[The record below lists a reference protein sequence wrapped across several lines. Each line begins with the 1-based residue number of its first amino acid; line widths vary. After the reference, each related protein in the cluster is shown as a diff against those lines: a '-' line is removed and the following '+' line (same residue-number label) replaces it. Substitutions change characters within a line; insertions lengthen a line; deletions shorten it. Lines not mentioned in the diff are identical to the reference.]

1 MKKCLI
7 LSLSLI
13 LLVPS
18 LAFSDI
24 FTFKG
29 GYLQL
34 QMKSDLWDIEFDN
47 MDFRGKDYYDTSF
60 GLGYEY
66 FINRQVSFVLS
77 VEWYDQAKTGIYK
90 DFVGEN
96 IDGEDYAFDYGEGF
110 EIEHVFSVSIVPIQA
125 SLKLMPQRRAG
136 TIIPYIGGGIGLYLW
151 KVRIQGENVNPN
163 EWEWFYDPDLDADVE
178 GYTIY
183 PANAEE
189 NRISVGFHAFAGIM
203 VPLVR
208 RVTLDI
214 EAKYNYAEGTLK
226 DSFQGFEPF
235 DLSGFQVTAGL
246 SLWF

>member
-13 LLVPS
+13 LLAPS

-34 QMKSDLWDIEFDN
+34 QMKSDLWDTEFEN
-47 MDFRGKDYYDTSF
+47 MDFRKKDYYDTSF

-77 VEWYDQAKTGIYK
+77 VEWYDKAKTGIYNN
-90 DFVGEN
+90 FVGETIEGDN
-96 IDGEDYAFDYGEGF
+96 YAFDYGAGF

-125 SLKLMPQRRAG
+125 SLKLMPYRRAG

-151 KVRIQGENVNPN
+151 NVRIQGEMVNFN
-163 EWEWFYDPDLDADVE
+163 ESESFYDPGRDEDVE

-183 PANAEE
+183 PADAEE

>member
-13 LLVPS
+13 LLAPS

-34 QMKSDLWDIEFDN
+34 QMKSDLWDTEFEN
-47 MDFRGKDYYDTSF
+47 MRLGKKDYYDTSF

-77 VEWYDQAKTGIYK
+77 VEWYDKAETGIYK
-90 DFVGEN
+90 NFVGDT
-96 IDGEDYAFDYGEGF
+96 IDGDDYAFDYGEGF
-110 EIEHVFSVSIVPIQA
+110 AIEHVFSVSIVPIQA
-125 SLKLMPQRRAG
+125 SLKLMPHRRAG

-151 KVRIQGENVNPN
+151 NVRIQGENVDPN
-163 EWEWFYDPDLDADVE
+163 EWEWFYDPGLDEDVK

-189 NRISVGFHAFAGIM
+189 SRISVGFHAFAGIM

-208 RVTLDI
+208 QVTLDI

-226 DSFQGFEPF
+226 DSFQGFKPF

>member
-34 QMKSDLWDIEFDN
+34 QMRSDLWGTEFEN
-47 MDFRGKDYYDTSF
+47 MHLGKKDYYDTLF

-66 FINRQVSFVLS
+66 FINRQVSFILS
-77 VEWYDQAKTGIYK
+77 VEWYDNAKTGIYK
-90 DFVGEN
+90 DFIGDT
-96 IDGEDYAFDYGEGF
+96 IDGDDYAFDYGVGF

-125 SLKLMPQRRAG
+125 SLKLMPGRRAG

-151 KVRIQGENVNPN
+151 NVRIQGDMVNFT
-163 EWEWFYDPDLDADVE
+163 ESELFYDPDLDADVE
-178 GYTIY
+178 GYAIY
-183 PANAEE
+183 PADARE
-189 NRISVGFHAFAGIM
+189 NRVSIGFHGFAGIM

-208 RVTLDI
+208 RVSLDI

>member
-29 GYLQL
+29 GYLHL
-34 QMKSDLWDIEFDN
+34 QMRSDLWDIEFEN
-47 MDFRGKDYYDTSF
+47 MDFRRKDYYDTSF
-60 GLGYEY
+60 GLSYEY

-77 VEWYDQAKTGIYK
+77 VEWYEKAKNGIYK
-90 DFVGEN
+90 NFVLET

-110 EIEHVFSVSIVPIQA
+110 AIEHVYSVSIVPVQA
-125 SLKLMPQRRAG
+125 SLKLMPRRRAG
-136 TIIPYIGGGIGLYLW
+136 TIIPYIGGGIGLYIW
-151 KVRIQGENVNPN
+151 NVRIQGEMVNFN
-163 EWEWFYDPDLDADVE
+163 ESEEFYDPDLDADVE

-183 PANAEE
+183 PADAEE

-203 VPLVR
+203 LPLVR
-208 RVTLDI
+208 QVTLDI

>member
-7 LSLSLI
+7 ISLSLI

-29 GYLQL
+29 GYLWL
-34 QMKSDLWDIEFDN
+34 QMKSDLWDIEFEN
-47 MDFRGKDYYDTSF
+47 MDFIRKDYYDTSF
-60 GLGYEY
+60 GLSYEY

-77 VEWYDQAKTGIYK
+77 VEWYDKAKIGIYK
-90 DFVGEN
+90 NFFGEN
-96 IDGEDYAFDYGEGF
+96 IDGDDYAFDYGEGF

-125 SLKLMPQRRAG
+125 SLKLMPHRREG

-151 KVRIQGENVNPN
+151 NVRIQGENVNPN
-163 EWEWFYDPDLDADVE
+163 EWEWFYDSDLDADVE

-183 PANAEE
+183 PADARES
-189 NRISVGFHAFAGIM
+189 RVSIGFHGFAGIM

-208 RVTLDI
+208 RVSLDI

-235 DLSGFQVTAGL
+235 NLSGFQVTAGL
-246 SLWF
+246 SLWY

>member
-13 LLVPS
+13 LLAPS

-34 QMKSDLWDIEFDN
+34 QMKSDLWDIEFEN

-77 VEWYDQAKTGIYK
+77 VEWYDKAKPGIYK
-90 DFVGEN
+90 NFVGEN
-96 IDGEDYAFDYGEGF
+96 IDGDDYAFDYGEGF
-110 EIEHVFSVSIVPIQA
+110 EIEHIFSVSIVPIQA
-125 SLKLMPQRRAG
+125 SLKLMPHRRVG

-189 NRISVGFHAFAGIM
+189 SRISVGFHAFAGIM
-203 VPLVR
+203 LPLVR
-208 RVTLDI
+208 QVTLDI

>member
-1 MKKCLI
+1 MKKYLI

-13 LLVPS
+13 LLAPS
-18 LAFSDI
+18 IAFSDI

-34 QMKSDLWDIEFDN
+34 QMKSDLWDIEFEN
-47 MDFRGKDYYDTSF
+47 MNFRRRDYYDTSF

-66 FINRQVSFVLS
+66 FINRQVSFILS
-77 VEWYDQAKTGIYK
+77 VEWYDKAKTGIYK
-90 DFVGEN
+90 NFVGEN
-96 IDGEDYAFDYGEGF
+96 IDGDDYAFDYGEGF
-110 EIEHVFSVSIVPIQA
+110 DIEHVFSVSIVPIQA
-125 SLKLMPQRRAG
+125 SLKLMPHRRAG
-136 TIIPYIGGGIGLYLW
+136 TIIPYIGGGIGLNLW

-163 EWEWFYDPDLDADVE
+163 EWELFYDSGLDADVR

-189 NRISVGFHAFAGIM
+189 SRISVGFHGFAGIM
-203 VPLVR
+203 LPLVR
-208 RVTLDI
+208 QVTLDI

-235 DLSGFQVTAGL
+235 DLSGFQVTAAL